1 MRLYNFD
8 FKQIQENCIK
18 RLIKEGYE
26 FNEDETEDDELTP
39 FERYEQ
45 DYPNEGFNV
54 EDMTKDEL
62 SEWCLSSGDFLYIY
76 NPFGKW
82 RISNA
87 NSTEIQEEI
96 ANDIRGCAYVE
107 KTHKMDW
114 IIENHFDR
122 MFGNDYV
129 AVFLLHNTK
138 DGDYYVI
145 YTE

>member
-8 FKQIQENCIK
+8 LKKIQENCIK

-26 FNEDETEDDELTP
+26 FNDNEEEYELTP

-45 DYPNEGFNV
+45 DYPEDNFNV
-54 EDMTKDEL
+54 DNMTKDDL
-62 SEWCLSSGDFLYIY
+62 ADWCLNSGDFLYLY
-76 NPFGKW
+76 NPFGSW
-82 RISNA
+82 RVSNA
-87 NSTEIQEEI
+87 NSEAIQEDI
-96 ANDIRGCAYVE
+96 ANDVRNCAYIE

-114 IIENHFDR
+114 VIENHFDR